1 MTHDYMH
8 AADVAFLILH
18 LLLQPADECPMS
30 SSASKLHIILC
41 ISLLAGIIKTHTFH
55 IGKRDGSSNMAAS
68 SYTYIPKLSLKAAH
82 RERIEELMV
91 DVEKQQQRLLAEFR
105 AENYETLSVDER
117 ISEAH
122 NLLSTNLP
130 ATAALLKQTLTSPA
144 LTVKQQML
152 CYRLLYLVY
161 MSLGPLSEGQEAAK
175 QEYRVVKTVSLSQIG
190 NRSSATGTGNVDPQ
204 VSTSSPEINEMRFQA
219 ALDLGNAHR
228 FLGNMGDAKIHL
240 DEAMAVAV
248 AMDDTDKIT
257 TATIHHGEWILASGH
272 LKDAISQVFQPLLKR
287 NMSDRNRGI
296 LLQAFGNAA
305 RAAADWG
312 PAKEYM
318 REAIAIAERLN
329 DPIAVADRQGDL
341 GTIFRSEGR
350 TSDALLYQK
359 KQFVFASGRG
369 DQAALCVSCFNIGFT
384 HYSMK
389 PPDYDIAL
397 IYHSIHLELAER
409 IGYLAMKSRALNA
422 LGKIYTALRDY
433 ESAILLLEECLE
445 VHSKIGNHRGLGI
458 AYGNIGTVYRA
469 MGKFDEAIV
478 YHEKY
483 RKNAAER
490 DDVGGVAIMQREL
503 AMDYLFK
510 EDLDMAEQYITD
522 AFFTLERIRAKIGA
536 EDSSRIANFEKNQSE
551 AFNLLQTILIRKGK
565 YREALALSEQG
576 RARALADLIQQ
587 NQEELEPGSP
597 RDFNN
602 DSAYLSTISMLEERF
617 TERALS
623 DIFQTASEL
632 NTTLVIY
639 SIVTEFT
646 PAGDVEKWLYSWVVA
661 RETTEPTNG
670 EIRNVPPSDPTNRGG
685 ATVKDGDWKVHFA
698 KGMLSSE
705 KKTQEAILDDK
716 HVNALCRSLAELS
729 VKENIDVKEP
739 DVCASKDQTECTEAS
754 TDHIEDSPARDI
766 PHRLYR
772 QEKLAHVYGGLE
784 ETKPKQP
791 VTDPRLQ
798 RALDKLRVDYD
809 IFIAPIESFLPE
821 WREGMADVPRI
832 TFIPQDYMFNL
843 PFCALLGPDNL
854 HLIQKYV
861 ISFVPSVRTLK
872 LTNQRLTQ
880 LRQTSTTAPPSVL
893 AVGNPT
899 MPHPKIPALPAAT
912 EEAKMVKKYFQSHSS
927 LSSLEGEPGTDSM
940 VLTGN
945 DATVDNV
952 RQKMTGHSV
961 LHFAT
966 HAEQDNRIVK
976 MIKEGT
982 QDCQPERVPTGDFSM
997 QGFLVLA
1004 RSHENCS
1011 GLLMAEEVKDQRLK
1025 AEVAVLSCCQ
1035 TGKGQVTG
1043 DGVLGLYRSFL
1054 VAGAASVVVTQWK
1067 IYDKATAQFM
1077 RHFYQDFI
1085 VHRDSARALREAML
1099 SMLADRGEHHLP
1111 QHWAAFALIGASRLI
1126 QT

>member
-1 MTHDYMH
+1 MLD
-8 AADVAFLILH
+8 A
-18 LLLQPADECPMS
+18 
-30 SSASKLHIILC
+30 
-41 ISLLAGIIKTHTFH
+41 
-55 IGKRDGSSNMAAS
+55 
-68 SYTYIPKLSLKAAH
+68 
-82 RERIEELMV
+82 
-91 DVEKQQQRLLAEFR
+91 
-105 AENYETLSVDER
+105 DER
-117 ISEAH
+117 ISKAQD
-122 NLLSTNLP
+122 LLSVNLP
-130 ATAALLKQTLTSPA
+130 AAATLLRQTLNKPGLS
-144 LTVKQQML
+144 VKQQMH
-152 CYRLLYLVY
+152 CYRLLYLVF
-161 MSLGPLSEGQEAAK
+161 MSLGPLSEGLKAAT
-175 QEYRVVKTVSLSQIG
+175 QEYSVIK
-190 NRSSATGTGNVDPQ
+190 SATLAHEGSRFLVIDAED
-204 VSTSSPEINEMRFQA
+204 VTSPPGDSAQELQEMRFQA

-228 FLGNMGDAKIHL
+228 FLGNMDQARTFL
-240 DEAMAVAV
+240 DEAMAIAV
-248 AMDDTDKIT
+248 ETDDADKVT
-257 TATIHHGEWILASGH
+257 AATIHHGEWILASGH

-296 LLQAFGNAA
+296 LLQAFGNAC

-318 REAIAIAERLN
+318 REAITIAEGLN
-329 DPIAVADRQGDL
+329 DPVAVADRQGDL

-359 KQFVFASGRG
+359 KQFVFARGRG

-389 PPDYDIAL
+389 PPNYDVAL

-433 ESAILLLEECLE
+433 ESAVKLLEECLE

-469 MGKFDEAIV
+469 MGKFEEAVV

-483 RKNAAER
+483 RENADER

-503 AMDYLFK
+503 AMDYLFTQ
-510 EDLDMAEQYITD
+510 DLDTAEKYITD
-522 AFFTLERIRAKIGA
+522 AFFTLERIRAKIGE
-536 EDSSRIANFEKNQSE
+536 EDSSRIANFEKNQFE

-565 YREALALSEQG
+565 FREALALSEQG

-587 NQEELEPGSP
+587 NQKELDSESS
-597 RDFNN
+597 RDFNTG
-602 DSAYLSTISMLEERF
+602 SEYISTTSMLEERF
-617 TERALS
+617 TEKALA

-646 PAGDVEKWLYSWVVA
+646 PAGDVEKWLYSWVVVRGTA
-661 RETTEPTNG
+661 ETANE
-670 EIRNVPPSDPTNRGG
+670 EIRNITPPGSTNEGE
-685 ATVKDGDWKVHFA
+685 AYVEDGSWKVHFA
-698 KGMLSSE
+698 KRMLSSE
-705 KKTQEAILDDK
+705 RKGPDIQVDDK
-716 HVNALCRSLAELS
+716 HVNSLCRSLGELS
-729 VKENIDVKEP
+729 VSETLNTKVHTEP
-739 DVCASKDQTECTEAS
+739 DDVCVPADQTTCMEAS
-754 TDHIEDSPARDI
+754 TGHTEDPSPARDI
-766 PHRLYR
+766 PHHLPRH
-772 QEKLAHVYGGLE
+772 EKIAHAYGDPE
-784 ETKPKQP
+784 EPKPKQP

-798 RALDKLRVDYD
+798 GVLDKLRADYN

-821 WREGMADVPRI
+821 WREGMTDVPRV
-832 TFIPQDYMFNL
+832 TFIPQDYMYNL
-843 PFCALLGPDNL
+843 PFCALLGPDNH
-854 HLIQKYV
+854 HLIKKYV

-872 LTNQRLTQ
+872 LTNQRLSQ
-880 LRQTSTTAPPSVL
+880 LRQMSSAAPHSVL

-899 MPHPKIPALPAAT
+899 MPHPKMPALPAAT
-912 EEAKMVKKYFQSHSS
+912 EEARMVKDFFESQSSFLPPH
-927 LSSLEGEPGTDSM
+927 GRPGMDSVVLTDS
-940 VLTGN
+940 

-952 RQKMTGHSV
+952 RQKMPEHSV

-966 HAEQDNRIVK
+966 HAEQDSGIVK
-976 MIKEGT
+976 MIKEGAHT
-982 QDCQPERVPTGDFSM
+982 CQPERAATGDFSM
-997 QGFLVLA
+997 RGFLVLA

-1011 GLLMAEEVKDQRLK
+1011 GLLMAEDVKDQRLK

-1085 VHRDSARALREAML
+1085 VHRDAARALREAML
-1099 SMLADRGEHHLP
+1099 LMLADEEKHHLP
-1111 QHWAAFALIGASRLI
+1111 QHWAAFSLIGASRP
-1126 QT
+1126 TSAS